1 MDGPHS
7 RSDSRLTTARQAP
20 ILVDMVTPTRYL
32 TAPLPDL
39 GAWTRYFRDAQI
51 PVLAKTSAALEDLRA
66 DEDNVDASMLGAAIE
81 CDPLMSL
88 KLLAYVASKRRANA
102 DGDAPTETESVTTSL
117 VMTGISPFFNNFG
130 LQPTVEDHLH
140 DQALALEGLHTLLQ
154 RAYRAAQFAAGFAI
168 HRGDTDAEVIRLAAF
183 LHDFAE
189 MLMWCHA
196 PTLQLRIA
204 QAQRADPTLRSA
216 TVQRATLNIELDD
229 LRQAL
234 MKLWHLP
241 ELLVRISDD
250 RHADTAIVRNVV
262 LAVRLARHTAQGWDN
277 AAVPDDMDDIAKLL
291 NVTPSVAS
299 AYARRIENAA

>member
-1 MDGPHS
+1 M
-7 RSDSRLTTARQAP
+7 A
-20 ILVDMVTPTRYL
+20 TPTSYL
-32 TAPLPDL
+32 TAPLRDL
-39 GAWTRYFRDAQI
+39 DAWTRYFRDAQI
-51 PVLAKTSAALEDLRA
+51 PVLAKTSQALEALRA
-66 DEDNVDASMLGAAIE
+66 DEDNVDAIMLGATIE

-88 KLLAYVASKRRANA
+88 KLLAYVASKRRANTDDDTA
-102 DGDAPTETESVTTSL
+102 TETESITTSL

-140 DQALALEGLHTLLQ
+140 DQPLAMEGLHTLLT

-196 PTLQLRIA
+196 PTLQLQIA
-204 QAQRADPTLRSA
+204 DAQRADPTLRSA
-216 TVQRATLNIELDD
+216 AVQRATLNIELDD
-229 LRQAL
+229 LSHAL

-241 ELLVRISDD
+241 ELLVRISDG

-262 LAVRLARHTAQGWDN
+262 LAVRLARHTTHGWDN
-277 AAVPDDMDDIAKLL
+277 AAVPDDIEDIAKLL
-291 NVTPSVAS
+291 NVTAPVAS
-299 AYARRIENAA
+299 AYARRIETAA